1 MCIRDSPY
9 DSTKYYMMVKGDD
22 NVYVISSDL
31 VTAFSKT
38 VDDMKEEETTTV
50 EETTT
55 GKMCIRDRSYDMS
68 VPVLCI

>member
-1 MCIRDSPY
+1 
-9 DSTKYYMMVKGDD
+9 MVKGDD

-55 GKMCIRDRSYDMS
+55 GKEAEETTLGEAGIEKTSE
-68 VPVLCI
+68 